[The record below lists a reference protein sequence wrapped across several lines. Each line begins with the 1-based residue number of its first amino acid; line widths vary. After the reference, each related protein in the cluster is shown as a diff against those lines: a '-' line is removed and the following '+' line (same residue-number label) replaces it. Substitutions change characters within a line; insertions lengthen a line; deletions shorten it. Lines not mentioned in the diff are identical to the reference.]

1 MIEFY
6 KIGSQWYKDS
16 GVDKNSGLF
25 EANIIQNELENIKCD
40 KNVLII
46 LNGKFYN
53 NDEKV
58 MLLHKMSVFELCIFI
73 ASDIIAFK
81 DNIDIIKQCQY
92 LLHQCPNG
100 TVLQLPNVTITQ
112 RYSWV
117 PELFYAYCK
126 QTETTKDNEVIF
138 GGGVRDNTTKIFNY
152 LNSVP
157 SVAYLKT
164 ETTDTRL
171 PYKEY
176 LKELSKHRFA
186 LVVARKEYEQLHW
199 VTARYCEAIAN
210 DVIPICD
217 AEYDIDNHFDA
228 IKINEN
234 GLYNLYQYL
243 SNSSEICKKFLKEQ
257 HQRLSCTQNN
267 FRNLI
272 IDIVR

>member
-46 LNGKFYN
+46 LSGKFYN
-53 NDEKV
+53 KAENDA
-58 MLLHKMSVFELCIFI
+58 LLAKLSDFDTRIFI
-73 ASDIIAFK
+73 ATDIIAFQ
-81 DNIDIIKQCQY
+81 DNIDIIERCQY
-92 LLHQCPNG
+92 LLHQSTRKNI
-100 TVLQLPNVTITQ
+100 LNNANVIEL
-112 RYSWV
+112 YSWV
-117 PELFYAYCK
+117 PEIFYTYCK
-126 QTETTKDNEVIF
+126 QPNTIKDNKLIF
-138 GGGVRDNTTKIFNY
+138 GGGVRDNESKILDY

-157 SVAYLKT
+157 SVSYLKT
-164 ETTDTRL
+164 ETVDNRL
-171 PYKEY
+171 QYKDY
-176 LKELSKHRFA
+176 LKELSKHKFA
-186 LVVARKEYEQLHW
+186 LVIARKSYEQLHW

-217 AEYDIDNHFDA
+217 GNYDADNHFNA
-228 IKINEN
+228 IKIDSN
-234 GLYNLYQYL
+234 GLYNLYQCL
-243 SNSSEICKKFLKEQ
+243 SNSPEYCKKFLKEQ
-257 HQRLSCTQNN
+257 HQRLSCTKNN